1 MKKITFLVAFIL
13 LAVTSSFAQVSVN
26 EGFEA
31 STTPTGWTYVSFS
44 RSTTSPC
51 VGTASLRRNFWSSGL
66 AGSVTTP
73 NYAAASNGQQI
84 NVSFDW
90 KTIEYSSGSG
100 VGINM
105 DIQYSTDNGGTWNT
119 FGNVS
124 STAITT
130 CATWTGSIAAGV
142 VPAGSDFKLRFNG
155 TRTAGDFYF
164 YIDKVAIAQQT
175 VVPPSCASSLLPAD
189 VATNVERNV
198 TMSWATVAGADNY
211 DVYFGTTA
219 TPPLVTNTA
228 STSYSG
234 GVLAASTTYY
244 WQIVPKNANGP
255 AVGCSIQSF
264 TTGTNL
270 LYCLPTT
277 TYGCTDGDVVARVTL
292 NTLDNDSGTGCP
304 SGTAG
309 YSDYT
314 GDTALTTTL
323 QAGNSYNCTVYAGQY
338 AQGYAAWI
346 DYNDDG
352 VFDNSTERIGY
363 SSGTVAGSGSSGV
376 LGSSATFP
384 IVLACNPPIGQHR
397 LRVRGMFNTSGNLVT
412 PCTNNS
418 YGEVEDYLITIS
430 APAACPQPTTL
441 GATAITQN
449 TATLTWNAGCA
460 ETSWDVHIT
469 DAGAGAPT
477 GTASNPGVTSTTL
490 NVTGLTVDH
499 AYEFYVRANC
509 GGNGDSLW
517 TGPFA
522 FSTLPAAPNCASL
535 LTPADSATG
544 VTLNPANNSVDLTW
558 DAPTSGATPTS
569 YNLYTGNSAATLT
582 LQGNYTT
589 LTATLSNLNYATTYY
604 WKAVP
609 VGTGGEATGCTLFSF
624 TTEAAPAAPANDNCS
639 GATVL
644 TPALDYPTAAITAT
658 LIGATNSE
666 VADPTIPAPGCASY
680 AGHDVWFSVVV
691 PASGSITFE
700 TGDSPSSAITD
711 TGMAIYSG
719 TCGALTLVQCDD
731 DSSANGAFSLVS
743 LTGRTPGEVLYARVW
758 RYNSVFYGKNT
769 NGVGEFGIAAYDASL
784 PSTSFNFEGFK
795 AYPNPVK
802 DIFNITYNK
811 EISSVSVL
819 NLLGQEMLSKKV
831 NALNTSLD
839 LSNLSRGTYL
849 LKVQVD
855 DQIGTIKLVKE

>member
-1 MKKITFLVAFIL
+1 MIL
-13 LAVTSSFAQVSVN
+13 FSSVNSIGQVSLVEN
-26 EGFEA
+26 FNA
-31 STTPTGWTYVSFS
+31 STNLPSGWTESGGKTISSSEACAGNSVRDNLYSFS
-44 RSTTSPC
+44 TTGTLDSPDL
-51 VGTASLRRNFWSSGL
+51 VS
-66 AGSVTTP
+66 
-73 NYAAASNGQQI
+73 ASNGQNI
-84 NVSFDW
+84 TVSFDYKVENW
-90 KTIEYSSGSG
+90 NSTTPAPVGWGTI
-100 VGINM
+100 
-105 DIQYSTDNGGTWNT
+105 DLQFSTDSGASWNT
-119 FGNVS
+119 ALTINDSNHV
-124 STAITT
+124 TANT
-130 CATWTGSIAAGV
+130 CATKSVVIPAASVPSGANVQFRFLSTWAAGDWDV
-142 VPAGSDFKLRFNG
+142 YLDNFSA
-155 TRTAGDFYF
+155 TQ
-164 YIDKVAIAQQT
+164 VA
-175 VVPPSCASSLLPAD
+175 VVPPNCSSNLVPVD
-189 VATNVERNV
+189 VATNVEKNV
-198 TMSWATVAGADNY
+198 TMSWNVVPGADNY
-211 DVYFGTTA
+211 DIYFGTTA
-219 TPPLVTNTA
+219 TPPLVLNTVSTNYFA
-228 STSYSG
+228 
-234 GVLAASTTYY
+234 GVLASNTTYY
-244 WQIVPKNANGP
+244 WKIVPKNAIG
-255 AVGCSIQSF
+255 AATSCVEQSF
-264 TTGTNL
+264 TTGSNL
-270 LYCLPTT
+270 LYCLPVTT
-277 TYGCTDGDVVARVTL
+277 NGCAFGDVIARVTL

-304 SGTAG
+304 SGTTG

-314 GDTALTTTL
+314 SNTSLTTTL
-323 QAGNSYNCTVYAGQY
+323 QAGSSYNCTVYAGQY

-352 VFDNSTERIGY
+352 IFDNSTEKIGF
-363 SSGTVAGSGSSGV
+363 SNGTVAGSGQSGV
-376 LGSSATFP
+376 LGDSATFP

-397 LRVRGMFNTSGNLVT
+397 LRVRAMYNLNGNLVT
-412 PCTNNS
+412 PCADND

-430 APAACPQPTTL
+430 APAACPQPTGLAASTI
-441 GATAITQN
+441 AQT
-449 TATLTWNAGCA
+449 TATLSWNIGCA
-460 ETSWDVHIT
+460 ETSWDLHIT

-477 GTASNPGVTSTTL
+477 GVASNPGVTSTSF
-490 NVTGLTVDH
+490 NAVGLTIEH

-758 RYNSVFYGKNT
+758 RYNSVFYGKNI
-769 NGVGEFGIAAYDASL
+769 NGIGEFTIAAYDASL

-795 AYPNPVK
+795 VYPNPVR

-819 NLLGQEMLSKKV
+819 NLLGQEVLSKKV
-831 NALNTSLD
+831 NSLNTSLD